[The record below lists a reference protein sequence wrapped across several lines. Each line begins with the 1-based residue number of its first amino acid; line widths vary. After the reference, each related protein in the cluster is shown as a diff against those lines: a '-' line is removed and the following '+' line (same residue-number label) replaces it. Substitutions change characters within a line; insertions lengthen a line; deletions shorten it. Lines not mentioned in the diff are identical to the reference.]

1 MYLELALIVAR
12 ILVVNVKVFTMAAI
26 VNIAIVVTIQ
36 FLVKMERLTKLPE
49 RVSFVQ
55 VMKYETY
62 CMFKRP

>member
-1 MYLELALIVAR
+1 MYLELVLIVAR

-55 VMKYETY
+55 VMYYETY
-62 CMFKRP
+62 CTLSP

>member
-1 MYLELALIVAR
+1 MYLELVLIVAR

-49 RVSFVQ
+49 REFFVR
-55 VMKYETY
+55 VM
-62 CMFKRP
+62 